1 MKYILLLFFLIPKNN
16 QFYLVEKVSNLFFQ
30 NWISLPAQLTR
41 HEEAIFPEAE
51 VVYHVEVVEQ
61 SYFSNETKEVY
72 QVTDLAGLALPPTV
86 DTCRLQDLIFP
97 LTSYR

>member
-1 MKYILLLFFLIPKNN
+1 M
-16 QFYLVEKVSNLFFQ
+16 SNLFFQ
-30 NWISLPAQLTR
+30 NSISLPAQLTR
-41 HEEAIFPEAE
+41 HEEAIFPG

-61 SYFSNETKEVY
+61 SYFSNETKEVS

-97 LTSYR
+97 LTSYP

>member
-1 MKYILLLFFLIPKNN
+1 M
-16 QFYLVEKVSNLFFQ
+16 SNLFFQ
-30 NWISLPAQLTR
+30 NSISLPAQLTR
-41 HEEAIFPEAE
+41 HDEAIFPEAE
-51 VVYHVEVVEQ
+51 VVFHVEVVEQ